1 MRRELRPLRQEELKP
16 YPVGSFLYCPTCL
29 DRKMPDYRKI
39 PVQRVKSAANTFV
52 LRRIRAIISAKSAEI
67 MQLYIHQQ
75 DEWPAFRWN
84 AAALTD
90 QLADVSRQQGR
101 LSPHFSSVSI

>member
-1 MRRELRPLRQEELKP
+1 MR
-16 YPVGSFLYCPTCL
+16 
-29 DRKMPDYRKI
+29 
-39 PVQRVKSAANTFV
+39 
-52 LRRIRAIISAKSAEI
+52 
-67 MQLYIHQQ
+67 LYIHQQ

-101 LSPHFSSVSI
+101 LIGRMQSLGIGLRTEDVKLFVPPTARDRKSVV